1 MLTIMIAED
10 DNEHNDEDD
19 DDGVG
24 GISKRLRTFPDA
36 M

>member
-1 MLTIMIAED
+1 MIAED

-19 DDGVG
+19 DDGDGVG